1 MALARWRPAGRSS
14 VKDGAFSAEEFAVL
28 ISRLLEGTP
37 VVEDEHQLDLLGR
50 LGPKD
55 MFATAV
61 VLAAGEARTVEEA
74 LDFLAAGRMAVEAR
88 NRFRVLP
95 GGSA

>member
-1 MALARWRPAGRSS
+1 MDRPCVLEDGRELAR
-14 VKDGAFSAEEFAVL
+14 
-28 ISRLLEGTP
+28 
-37 VVEDEHQLDLLGR
+37 LGC

-55 MFATAV
+55 MYATAV

-74 LDFLAAGRMAVEAR
+74 LAFLASGKRAVEAR
-88 NRFRVLP
+88 QGFSVLP